1 MGLGKVAHKVGYLIT
16 YSSVVC
22 QSLFLGFGVF
32 RQSWRIV
39 KSVML
44 NFCSTG
50 KIRAIFRRVS
60 AERNDQIK
68 IDGRQI
74 QETFGEVRGN
84 HYPLFRHSLYGQVV
98 HFTGRS
104 RPRRVNLQLWPQLP
118 RPAFGHLTATG
129 ITRAEE
135 KNCLHDDSVD
145 KVYYLLFGNIAIYMP
160 L

>member
-1 MGLGKVAHKVGYLIT
+1 MGKVAHKVGYLIT

-68 IDGRQI
+68 IDGKSR
-74 QETFGEVRGN
+74 R
-84 HYPLFRHSLYGQVV
+84 LL
-98 HFTGRS
+98 GRYVEIIIPFS
-104 RPRRVNLQLWPQLP
+104 
-118 RPAFGHLTATG
+118 AIACTA
-129 ITRAEE
+129 
-135 KNCLHDDSVD
+135 K
-145 KVYYLLFGNIAIYMP
+145 
-160 L
+160 